1 MDVGLS
7 TPLSLK
13 EYILQL
19 DGKAL
24 TPPPIND
31 ISYMPNPKPAR
42 GATGTDTDT

>member
-24 TPPPIND
+24 TPPIND
-31 ISYMPNPKPAR
+31 ISYMPNPKPAP